1 MVVNSR
7 VSKTMPDSPGRSS
20 PAKKL
25 TEKVTDSKTKPMK
38 DENRDDILQRR
49 NSIIKDDQVLVNL
62 AMADLMA
69 YLQVVANNSNNLPL
83 TRRDDPELTRMVT
96 NLSSEVYARKS
107 AAFIPADVRVIA
119 GSFLKYGNVWDLP
132 TSEEY
137 VASDGAQEPGRS
149 YGGACSNSMLKVLY
163 DAASEAADV
172 GNIDKDACDA
182 LFDDD
187 DDESLSTLPLTRNNT
202 FASLDMNGQSN
213 PSTITWAELLRKM
226 KTEIDEIEYVQAPT
240 IGATRKFDLN
250 QPFSLVPESFDKS
263 TGKKRSLLIGCN
275 YNGTEG
281 AELKASHDD
290 ICSMKDY
297 IVNVHG
303 FPESDDMMT
312 VLLDDDQHRP
322 PTFMNIVEAFK
333 SLSEE
338 SQPGDAVFIQF
349 SGHGG
354 RILDSPINN
363 SVESYDEILVPSDYS
378 KSGVI
383 RDTLIFKTLLAPM
396 RYGVCVTIVLDSC
409 DTGMVVDLPYSWS
422 TRSDKAGSVAKMKQS
437 ENFSFVRF
445 LKVVKTLYESST
457 FTQLG
462 RTVGSA
468 LGEQPTVDESS
479 DEEADEE
486 EEEGEKTLSTIER
499 TKTEEMQEGSVL
511 GLCTPRGRAA
521 DSTYSRSENNDRD
534 AFSLIEKMLGCN
546 FLVHDLDDDFS
557 DGETFENTTYNTFD
571 DTHTMTNASTFDSL
585 SDGEYRRSSRR
596 RRSRRN

>member
-1 MVVNSR
+1 
-7 VSKTMPDSPGRSS
+7 
-20 PAKKL
+20 
-25 TEKVTDSKTKPMK
+25 MK